1 MIQASHVTMSN
12 IFEYI
17 RTQRNTYE
25 TESVPLFSGH
35 QFSQYDTINKIEHY
49 WVDSYFEGDA
59 FDDVIGDFPF
69 DNISKYRV
77 LLEARATDF
86 DQKHIEVPPANGS
99 RRARVASMVATKALH
114 KHMDDINFGKF
125 LNEMAFVRAKYGGVL
140 VSKLEEEVTVE
151 PWSQMVTDQK
161 DIMAAPRV
169 KRLYMSPSEMYK
181 MTGVWSNVKEAI
193 KTADDQ
199 TSADIGNDNGEQ
211 AERTGNLIEVFIIEG
226 DIQKSYLLEAQAL
239 KDGLEYE
246 YDPEDDYEY
255 VYGRIIVCGA
265 DWVQE
270 DRGDK
275 KEGGIVFYAE
285 LEEMPRQKYLA
296 RNAVAGRGLGE
307 GVVESLFEHQK
318 WHNFTKTE
326 EMRMI
331 AIAGKK
337 LYVTDDPDIL
347 ANIFDEGVDHGTVLR
362 VSQGKML
369 TELNQLP
376 TGTPIYQT
384 IRQEWDMS
392 ADKTANSHSSMVGE
406 EAKSGTP
413 FRAQYLQNIEA
424 SSQFEQYRKEMG
436 IFLKEI
442 IEDWVLP
449 DALTKASK
457 EGEIYETFTPQELQL
472 IDEVIVESNLLD
484 EMIMKSLSGEVL
496 DPEMTDMLRMEMQRQ
511 LRKEGTKRT
520 IADIKDYIKD
530 VNKHVRVHTTDETR
544 NKAVLFES
552 YSNLLALIDP
562 ADPRYG
568 ALLDKVM
575 QALGIT
581 REELELY
588 ADQQVM
594 TQKGQMDGQLLQQ
607 ENQPRAQAA
616 MSA

>member
-1 MIQASHVTMSN
+1 MSN

-25 TESVPLFSGH
+25 TESVPLFNGYK
-35 QFSQYDTINKIEHY
+35 FSQYDTINKIDHY

-99 RRARVASMVATKALH
+99 RKSRVASMIATKALH
-114 KHMDDINFGKF
+114 KHMDEINFGEF
-125 LNEMAFVRAKYGGVL
+125 LNEMAYVRAKYGGVL

-151 PWSQMVTDQK
+151 PWTQLVTDQK
-161 DIMAAPRV
+161 DIMAAPRI
-169 KRLYMSPSEMYK
+169 KRMDMSPSELYK
-181 MTGVWSNVKEAI
+181 MIGVWENVKEAI

-199 TSADIGNDNGEQ
+199 TSADIGNDNSEQ
-211 AERTGNLIEVFIIEG
+211 AERTGNLIEVFIVEG

-239 KDGLEYE
+239 KDNTEYN

-270 DRGDK
+270 DRGEK

-285 LEEMPRQKYLA
+285 EETMPRQKYLA
-296 RNAVAGRGLGE
+296 RNPIAGRGLGE
-307 GVVESLFEHQK
+307 GIVESLFEHQK

-362 VSQGKML
+362 VSVGKML

-376 TGTPIYQT
+376 TGTPIYQA
-384 IRQEWDMS
+384 IRQEWSES
-392 ADKTANSHSSMVGE
+392 ANQQTSSYSSMVGE

-413 FRAQYLQNIEA
+413 FRAQYLQNLEA
-424 SSQFEQYRKEMG
+424 SSQFEQYREEMG

-449 DALTKASK
+449 DALAKAAK

-472 IDEVIVESNLLD
+472 VDEVIVESNLTD
-484 EMIMKSLSGEVL
+484 ELIKKTLAGEVI
-496 DPEMTDMLRMEMQRQ
+496 DPMMTDMLRMDMQRQ
-511 LRKEGTKRT
+511 LRREGTKRT
-520 IADIKDYIKD
+520 ITDIKEYIREA
-530 VNKHVRVHTTDETR
+530 NKQVRVHTTDETR

-588 ADQQVM
+588 ADQAVM
-594 TQKGQMDGQLLQQ
+594 TQQGQMDGQLLQQ

-616 MSA
+616 LSA